1 MFLSKFFLPITKN
14 LPSDAKI
21 KSHQLM
27 LRSGMIKQSSAG
39 IYSWLP
45 LGLKVMKKIE
55 QIVREEQNK
64 IGAQE
69 LLMPTIQ
76 SADIWKESG
85 RYNDYGEEMLR
96 IKDRQGRE
104 MLYGPTNEE
113 LITDIFRSSVK
124 SYKSLPQM
132 LYHIQW
138 KFRDEI
144 RPRFGVMRCREFF
157 MKDAYSFD
165 LDDTNARISYYKMF
179 FSYLKTFKRLGL
191 KAIPMAA
198 DTGPIGGDLSHEFII
213 LAETGESKIYTDN
226 NIFNIDIDN
235 YKFDNTSLKK
245 MINDF
250 SSVYAVTDDKFK
262 KEEFDKKVEKE
273 NQMITKGIE
282 VGHIFYFGDKYSKP
296 LNCLID
302 NQEGRKDTV
311 KMGSYGIGVSRL
323 VGAIIE
329 AKYEK
334 EIMKWPKS
342 VSPFDVVI
350 IPSISKNNKGNLEKS
365 IKIYDELKKQNIDVL
380 LDDVDENMSQ
390 KFKKHDLIGVPYQI
404 IIGSKSSEN
413 QIEFKEVNANSS
425 FVDLKEIK
433 SKLKKL
439 ICLLTQKDLL
449 QSEI

>member
-1 MFLSKFFLPITKN
+1 MLLSKLFLPIIKDI
-14 LPSDAKI
+14 PSEAKI

-27 LRSGMIKQSSAG
+27 LRAGMIKQSSAG

-45 LGLKVMKKIE
+45 LGFKVMKKIE

-69 LLMPTIQ
+69 MLMPTIQ

-85 RYNDYGEEMLR
+85 RYDDYGEEMLR

-113 LITDIFRSSVK
+113 LITEIFRSSVK

-138 KFRDEI
+138 KFRDEV
-144 RPRFGVMRCREFF
+144 RPRFGVMRGREFF

-165 LDDTNARISYYKMF
+165 LDDEQAKNSYNKMF
-179 FSYLKTFKRLGL
+179 FAYLKTFNRLDL

-213 LAETGESKIYTDN
+213 LAETGESKIYADKR
-226 NIFNIDIDN
+226 IFDIN
-235 YKFDNTSLKK
+235 LKK
-245 MINDF
+245 YNSEDSSLNSMRKDF
-250 SSVYAVTDDKFK
+250 SSIYAVTDEKFDQQEFNEKVK
-262 KEEFDKKVEKE
+262 KSD
-273 NQMITKGIE
+273 QITTKGIE
-282 VGHIFYFGDKYSKP
+282 VGHIFYFGNKYSKP

-302 NQEGRKDTV
+302 SQDGKKNSV

-329 AKYEK
+329 AKYK
-334 EIMKWPKS
+334 NDIMKWPKS
-342 VSPFDVVI
+342 VSPYDVVI
-350 IPSISKNNKGNLEKS
+350 IPNVSKNNTENLDKAN
-365 IKIYDELKKQNIDVL
+365 KIYQELKKQKIDVL
-380 LDDVDENMSQ
+380 LDDVDENMSA
-390 KFKKHDLIGVPYQI
+390 KFKKHDLLGVPYQI
-404 IIGSKSSEN
+404 IVGSKSQEDKF
-413 QIEFKEVNANSS
+413 EFKEVNEDTEILN
-425 FVDLKEIK
+425 LKTILE
-433 SKLKKL
+433 KLTK
-439 ICLLTQKDLL
+439 
-449 QSEI
+449 

>member
-1 MFLSKFFLPITKN
+1 MFLSKLFLPITKN

-27 LRSGMIKQSSAG
+27 LRAGMIKQSSAG

-76 SADIWKESG
+76 SAEIWKESG

-113 LITDIFRSSVK
+113 LVTEIFRSSIK

-165 LDDTNARISYYKMF
+165 LDDASAKISYNKMF

-191 KAIPMAA
+191 EAIPMAA

-213 LAETGESKIYTDN
+213 LAETGESKIYTDKSIFEIDLN
-226 NIFNIDIDN
+226 NYSFNN
-235 YKFDNTSLKK
+235 STLEK
-245 MINDF
+245 MVKDY
-250 SSVYAVTDDKFK
+250 SSVYAVTDEKFK
-262 KEEFDKKVEKE
+262 KTEFDKKVKKQ
-273 NQMITKGIE
+273 NQLITKGIE

-296 LNCLID
+296 LNCYVD
-302 NQEGRKDTV
+302 SQDGKKNAV

-329 AKYEK
+329 AKYNK

-342 VSPFDVVI
+342 VSPYDVVI
-350 IPSISKNNKGNLEKS
+350 IPSFSKNNKENLSKS
-365 IKIYDELKKQNIDVL
+365 IKIYDDLKKQNVDVL

-390 KFKKHDLIGVPYQI
+390 KFKKHDLIGIPYQI
-404 IIGSKSSEN
+404 IVGSKSTEN
-413 QIEFKEVNANSS
+413 KFEFKEVNSESS
-425 FVDLKEIK
+425 FLDLKDIK
-433 SKLKKL
+433 SKLTK
-439 ICLLTQKDLL
+439 
-449 QSEI
+449 

>member
-1 MFLSKFFLPITKN
+1 MFLSKLFLPITKN
-14 LPSDAKI
+14 LPADAKI

-55 QIVREEQNK
+55 QVVREEQNK

-76 SADIWKESG
+76 SAEIWKESG

-113 LITDIFRSSVK
+113 LITDIFRSSIK

-165 LDDTNARISYYKMF
+165 LDDASAKSSYNKMF

-191 KAIPMAA
+191 EAIPMAA

-213 LAETGESKIYTDN
+213 LAETGESKIYTDK
-226 NIFNIDIDN
+226 NIFEIDLNN
-235 YKFDNTSLKK
+235 YSFNNSSLEK
-245 MINDF
+245 MIKDY
-250 SSVYAVTDDKFK
+250 SSIYAVTDDKFK
-262 KEEFDKKVEKE
+262 KNEFDKKVPKQ

-296 LNCLID
+296 LNCFVD
-302 NQEGRKDTV
+302 SQDGKKNAV

-329 AKYEK
+329 AKYDN

-342 VSPFDVVI
+342 VAPFEVVI
-350 IPSISKNNKGNLEKS
+350 IPSISKNNKENLSKS
-365 IKIYDELKKQNIDVL
+365 IKIYEELKKQNIDVL
-380 LDDVDENMSQ
+380 LDDADENMSQ
-390 KFKKHDLIGVPYQI
+390 KFKKHDLIGIPYQI
-404 IIGSKSSEN
+404 IVGSKSTEN
-413 QIEFKEVNANSS
+413 KIEFKEVNSESS
-425 FVDLKEIK
+425 FIDLKDIK
-433 SKLKKL
+433 SKL
-439 ICLLTQKDLL
+439 TR
-449 QSEI
+449 

>member
-1 MFLSKFFLPITKN
+1 MFLSKLFLPITKN
-14 LPSDAKI
+14 LPADAKI

-113 LITDIFRSSVK
+113 LITDIFRSSIK

-165 LDDTNARISYYKMF
+165 LDDASAKSSYNKMF

-191 KAIPMAA
+191 EAIPMAA

-213 LAETGESKIYTDN
+213 LAETGESKIYTDKSIFEIDLN
-226 NIFNIDIDN
+226 NYSFNN
-235 YKFDNTSLKK
+235 SSLEK
-245 MINDF
+245 MIKDY
-250 SSVYAVTDDKFK
+250 SSIYAVTDDKFK
-262 KEEFDKKVEKE
+262 KNEFDKKVQKQ

-296 LNCLID
+296 LNCFVD
-302 NQEGRKDTV
+302 SQDGKKNAV

-329 AKYEK
+329 AKYDN

-342 VSPFDVVI
+342 VAPFEVVI
-350 IPSISKNNKGNLEKS
+350 IPNISKNNKENLTKS
-365 IKIYDELKKQNIDVL
+365 IKIYEELKKQNVDVL
-380 LDDVDENMSQ
+380 LDDADENMSQ
-390 KFKKHDLIGVPYQI
+390 KFKKHDLIGIPYQI
-404 IIGSKSSEN
+404 IVGSKSTEDK
-413 QIEFKEVNANSS
+413 IEFKEVNSESS
-425 FVDLKEIK
+425 FVDLKDIK
-433 SKLKKL
+433 SKL
-439 ICLLTQKDLL
+439 I
-449 QSEI
+449 S

>member
-1 MFLSKFFLPITKN
+1 MLLSKLFLPIIKDI
-14 LPSDAKI
+14 PSEAKI

-27 LRSGMIKQSSAG
+27 LRAGMIKQSSAG

-45 LGLKVMKKIE
+45 LGFKVMKKIE

-69 LLMPTIQ
+69 MLMPTIQ

-113 LITDIFRSSVK
+113 LITEIFRSSVK

-138 KFRDEI
+138 KFRDEV
-144 RPRFGVMRCREFF
+144 RPRVGVMRGREFF

-165 LDDTNARISYYKMF
+165 LDDEQAKNSYNKMF
-179 FSYLKTFKRLGL
+179 FAYLKTFNRLDL

-213 LAETGESKIYTDN
+213 LAETGESKIYADKR
-226 NIFNIDIDN
+226 IFDIN
-235 YKFDNTSLKK
+235 LKK
-245 MINDF
+245 YNSEDSSLNSMRKDF
-250 SSVYAVTDDKFK
+250 SSIYAVTDEKFDQQEFNEKVK
-262 KEEFDKKVEKE
+262 KSD
-273 NQMITKGIE
+273 QITTKGIE
-282 VGHIFYFGDKYSKP
+282 VGHIFYFGNKYSKP

-302 NQEGRKDTV
+302 SQDGKKNSV

-329 AKYEK
+329 AKYK
-334 EIMKWPKS
+334 NDIMKWPKS
-342 VSPFDVVI
+342 VSPYDVVI
-350 IPSISKNNKGNLEKS
+350 IPNVSKNNTENLDKAN
-365 IKIYDELKKQNIDVL
+365 KIYQELKKQKIDVL
-380 LDDVDENMSQ
+380 LDDVDENMSA
-390 KFKKHDLIGVPYQI
+390 KFKKHDLLGVPYQI
-404 IIGSKSSEN
+404 IVGSKSQEDKF
-413 QIEFKEVNANSS
+413 EFKEVNEDTEILN
-425 FVDLKEIK
+425 LKTILE
-433 SKLKKL
+433 KLTK
-439 ICLLTQKDLL
+439 
-449 QSEI
+449 

>member
-1 MFLSKFFLPITKN
+1 MFLSKLFLPITKN
-14 LPSDAKI
+14 LPADAKI

-55 QIVREEQNK
+55 QVVREEQNK

-113 LITDIFRSSVK
+113 LITDIFRSSIK

-165 LDDTNARISYYKMF
+165 LDDASAKSYTKMF

-191 KAIPMAA
+191 EAIPMAA

-213 LAETGESKIYTDN
+213 LAETGESKIYTDK
-226 NIFNIDIDN
+226 NIFEIDLNN
-235 YKFDNTSLKK
+235 YSFNNSSLEK
-245 MINDF
+245 MIKDY
-250 SSVYAVTDDKFK
+250 SSIYAVTDDKFK
-262 KEEFDKKVEKE
+262 KNEFDKKVPKQ

-296 LNCLID
+296 LNC
-302 NQEGRKDTV
+302 
-311 KMGSYGIGVSRL
+311 
-323 VGAIIE
+323 
-329 AKYEK
+329 
-334 EIMKWPKS
+334 
-342 VSPFDVVI
+342 
-350 IPSISKNNKGNLEKS
+350 
-365 IKIYDELKKQNIDVL
+365 
-380 LDDVDENMSQ
+380 
-390 KFKKHDLIGVPYQI
+390 
-404 IIGSKSSEN
+404 
-413 QIEFKEVNANSS
+413 
-425 FVDLKEIK
+425 FVD
-433 SKLKKL
+433 SQMGKKML
-439 ICLLTQKDLL
+439 
-449 QSEI
+449 